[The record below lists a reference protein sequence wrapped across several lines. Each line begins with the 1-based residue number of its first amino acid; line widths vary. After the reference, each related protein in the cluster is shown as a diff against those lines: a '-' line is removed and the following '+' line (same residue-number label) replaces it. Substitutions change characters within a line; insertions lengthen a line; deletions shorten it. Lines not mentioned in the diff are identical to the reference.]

1 MTTAPYRLP
10 APPAVPAPPEP
21 GTASR
26 AHAETSRAPDDAS
39 HAPGRRSFDGWKALA
54 VVVSVGAVIV
64 TVIGFIGSYSAL
76 HDLARAKGFGGFAV
90 LFPIGVDAGIIVA
103 LGLDLWLARRGL
115 NWPFL
120 RPVAHLL
127 TAATIYF
134 NAHAGERPPGE
145 DPVAAFMHAVLPFL
159 FVVSVEG
166 SRYLIMRTSG
176 LSHSR
181 PDGIPLYRW
190 VLAPIRT
197 PRLYRR
203 MRVWGLDSYEAAVK
217 RARDLEVYEVMLAKD
232 HGGSAKKAPKDLQL
246 PITMAKYGL
255 SVEEALALPQEAED
269 RAQRLREAA
278 KDRQAEEE
286 ISAHARTVRVESSKL
301 HTGAE
306 VDAARHEATA
316 AAAAAEAQARATA
329 TAAERAASLEVEAL
343 DSAAAA
349 EARARE
355 AAADLDAAR
364 DRKAAS
370 EAAQAAH
377 EAATNAREAERV
389 AAETAARTAE
399 ANARKEAAEE
409 AAQRSVRDAA
419 EAAKR
424 AAEVRRATAE
434 IELRAAE
441 TEDLAKLSPRE
452 RTVRRLARMIL
463 TDHVGDAE
471 QMPLETVMEFFGV
484 AIGTASQYRQEA
496 AKLIT
501 DGYRP

>member
-10 APPAVPAPPEP
+10 APPTVPASPEP

-26 AHAETSRAPDDAS
+26 AHAETSRAHDDAS
-39 HAPGRRSFDGWKALA
+39 PAPGRRSFDGWKALA

-64 TVIGFIGSYSAL
+64 TAIGFIGSYSAL
-76 HDLARAKGFGGFAV
+76 HDLAEAKGFGDFAV

-103 LGLDLWLARRGL
+103 LGLDLCLARRGL

-134 NAHAGERPPGE
+134 NAHAGDHPPSE
-145 DPVAAFMHAVLPFL
+145 DPVAAFMHAALPFL

-190 VLAPIRT
+190 ILAPVRT

-203 MRVWGLDSYEAAVK
+203 MRVWGLDSYEAAVQ
-217 RARDLEVYEVMLAKD
+217 RARDLEVYEVMLAKE
-232 HGGSAKKAPKDLQL
+232 HGSARNAPKDLQL

-255 SVEEALALPQEAED
+255 SVEEALALPQEAES

-316 AAAAAEAQARATA
+316 TAAAAEAQARATA
-329 TAAERAASLEVEAL
+329 TAAERAAALEVEAL

-409 AAQRSVRDAA
+409 AAKRSVL
-419 EAAKR
+419 E
-424 AAEVRRATAE
+424 AAEVAKRTAEVRQATAE
-434 IELRAAE
+434 IERRAAE

-463 TDHVGDAE
+463 ASDAGDAE

-496 AKLIT
+496 AKLIA